1 MVFRVIARLD
11 VKPPNLVK
19 GIHLEGLRKLGDPS
33 RFADKYYS
41 DGADEISYQDIVAS
55 LYGRN
60 SIQELVSKTAN
71 HVFIPLSVGGG
82 IRTAEDAVSLIRA
95 GADKISINTAAIH
108 NPALIAQIG
117 NVLGCQAVILGIE
130 AKRTNGS
137 NWTAMTDCGREH
149 SGKDVLH
156 WVQETVDLGVGE
168 IILTSID
175 QEGTMLGF
183 DLELIEAVRSV
194 TQVPIIAHGGAGTPE
209 DILLAQKA
217 GANGVALASMLHF
230 EKYTISQ
237 IKTYLNSV
245 GIEVRR

>member
-33 RFADKYYS
+33 SFADKYYS

-71 HVFIPLSVGGG
+71 HVFITLSVGGG

-95 GADKISINTAAIH
+95 GADKISINTAATQS
-108 NPALIAQIG
+108 PALITQIG
-117 NVLGCQAVILGIE
+117 NVLGCQAFILGIE

-137 NWTAMTDCGREH
+137 T
-149 SGKDVLH
+149 
-156 WVQETVDLGVGE
+156 
-168 IILTSID
+168 
-175 QEGTMLGF
+175 
-183 DLELIEAVRSV
+183 
-194 TQVPIIAHGGAGTPE
+194 
-209 DILLAQKA
+209 
-217 GANGVALASMLHF
+217 
-230 EKYTISQ
+230 
-237 IKTYLNSV
+237 
-245 GIEVRR
+245 

>member
-11 VKPPNLVK
+11 VKPTNLVK
-19 GIHLEGLRKLGDPS
+19 GIHLEGFRKLGDPS
-33 RFADKYYS
+33 SFADKYYS

>member
-33 RFADKYYS
+33 SFADKYYS
-41 DGADEISYQDIVAS
+41 QGADEISYQDIVAS

-108 NPALIAQIG
+108 NPALITQIG

-230 EKYTISQ
+230 EKFTISQ